1 MGTSH
6 NAQARCAELI
16 TTLGREWDLSPEQ
29 EAAYARAIVAH
40 LPEDYTESQLQRLVR
55 CYHLDHQEV
64 HILRDPQHPGHQ
76 EAWRSWHGQV
86 IRILRSANLD
96 WLADVAIDF
105 EDLTQIALEVLNKS
119 IASYRFN
126 SRFSTWAYTVVVRTG
141 KRVIRERRAVKRTGT
156 VVSLDDPTAI
166 ARHADSL
173 ADPEARARAREL
185 NELIDAIL
193 MEQGGSRW
201 VEIFRLWI
209 HEDQRLVDIGQ
220 RFDLSSSR
228 VSILLDHMRKLLR
241 QHSALLEWRQSV
253 ESGTE
258 PPGDADKE
266 PGSRHEST
274 ENATE

>member
-1 MGTSH
+1 MRDSH
-6 NAQARCAELI
+6 TAQARCAEMI

-29 EAAYARAIVAH
+29 EAAYARAIVAY
-40 LPEDYTESQLQRLVR
+40 LPEHYTDAQLQRLAL

-64 HILRDPQHPGHQ
+64 HILRDPQYPGHQ
-76 EAWRSWHGQV
+76 EAWRDWHGQV
-86 IRILRSANLD
+86 IRILRNANLD
-96 WLADVAIDF
+96 WLTDIAIDF
-105 EDLTQIALEVLNKS
+105 EDLTQIALEVLSKS

-126 SRFSTWAYTVVVRTG
+126 SRFSTWAFTVIVRAG
-141 KRVIRERRAVKRTGT
+141 KRAIRERRAIKRTGT

-185 NELIDAIL
+185 NELIDTIL
-193 MEQGGSRW
+193 AEQGGSRW

-241 QHSALLEWRQSV
+241 QHPALLEWRQSV

-266 PGSRHEST
+266 SDSRNES
-274 ENATE
+274 EESGR